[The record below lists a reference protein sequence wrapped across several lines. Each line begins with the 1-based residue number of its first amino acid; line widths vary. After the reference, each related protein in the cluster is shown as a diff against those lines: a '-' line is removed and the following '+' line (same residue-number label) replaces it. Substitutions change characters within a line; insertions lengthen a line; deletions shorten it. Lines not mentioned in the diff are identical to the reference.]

1 MFYVDIIARGLAKE
15 QLKGNIMR
23 KHLPSITS
31 LPSFQTSPNTH
42 QSPIQ
47 TIVPFLLFI
56 SLSTTLTISRN
67 SLSETKTPFPFQKW
81 GSITSHHIPPHAFE
95 VMLLG

>member
-1 MFYVDIIARGLAKE
+1 MFYVDFIARSLAKE

-42 QSPIQ
+42 Q
-47 TIVPFLLFI
+47 LLALKYQREEDQF
-56 SLSTTLTISRN
+56 SFELPL
-67 SLSETKTPFPFQKW
+67 
-81 GSITSHHIPPHAFE
+81 AF
-95 VMLLG
+95 